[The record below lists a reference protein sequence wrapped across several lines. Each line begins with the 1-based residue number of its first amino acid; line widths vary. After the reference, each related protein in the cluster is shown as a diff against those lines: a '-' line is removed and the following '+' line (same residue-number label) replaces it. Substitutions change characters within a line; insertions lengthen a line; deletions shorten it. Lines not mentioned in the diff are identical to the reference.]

1 MVWLKIYNIKWI
13 ERIHEGIEWMLLKF
27 FKSLKKK
34 LFLLFFVKTFD
45 IKNWEK
51 ERKEENWTLLKI
63 SQDNLLQK
71 SSKNKH

>member
-1 MVWLKIYNIKWI
+1 MVWLKIYSIKWI